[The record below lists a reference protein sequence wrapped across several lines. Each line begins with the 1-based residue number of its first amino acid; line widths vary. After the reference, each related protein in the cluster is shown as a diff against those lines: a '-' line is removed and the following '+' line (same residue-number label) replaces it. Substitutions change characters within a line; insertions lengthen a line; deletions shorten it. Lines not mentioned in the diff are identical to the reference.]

1 MTCHACNQPTR
12 DWGNETAPITG
23 TCRYCHDDLC
33 SGCAA
38 KPPETDGERT
48 MPGVCKQCDAD
59 LRSAA
64 EHADE
69 YSDWAARAG
78 VSALSWIR
86 WAKNERRSE
95 RAATMSDWASD
106 NAREAAHWGR
116 LVLEAREYVK

>member
-23 TCRYCHDDLC
+23 TCRYCEADLC
-33 SGCAA
+33 GGCAA

-48 MPGVCKQCDAD
+48 MPGVCKLCDID
-59 LRSAA
+59 FRSAA

-69 YSDWAARAG
+69 YSEWAGHAG
-78 VSALSWIR
+78 ESAAAWIYS
-86 WAKNERRSE
+86 AKLERSSE
-95 RAATMSDWASD
+95 KSDTLSDWAGSR
-106 NAREAAHWGR
+106 AKEAAHWGR